1 MKCRPLFSAVFLA
14 LSCLPLYGQTAP
26 PVLKIQ
32 DGGTGA
38 STSAAARANLG
49 AAAAGAN
56 NDITAL
62 TGLTTVLPA
71 SEGGTGATGGVSPT
85 GSLTTTPEAVIN
97 VADYGGCSG
106 SPSSDTANV
115 NTALS
120 AARTSTAYTSN
131 QPVRVIGGFATTGI
145 ACAVTQLNVTGFT
158 RFGGGSRLILEDLTL
173 NCSGAGNIC
182 LDALG
187 SLNIQFNRVTI
198 IGSSAAPPMIGMQEG
213 NFSPPTNACCIHTH
227 YGLEITG
234 SFSFAGLY
242 SAASESTTYYS
253 PIVRNN
259 GAPLGVIG
267 ALGTIIGGSGYTNG
281 TYSSVILSGSATGF
295 GAVANI
301 TVSGGSVS
309 SVTLTNQGKQFAIG
323 DTLTAAQA
331 SLGGSGSGF
340 SVSVSNIGQFSM
352 VMDGQNHWGVSS
364 AFLTTNWPA
373 DTYYTFTENNIIGGS
388 LRYYGGSYKGAPLWL
403 GSVEGLRTVHL
414 YVAQQAV
421 GPCVVM
427 FDNSATFT
435 LHNIN
440 ETLEIECETSNA
452 NYDVFL
458 TGANPTPK
466 VSGLTVIDQLSTVS
480 TAILGVDTNITG
492 VIAHNANI
500 DIGYTTANP
509 PLFNLGAAGLWTLDG
524 AVSVPFAWEFNSPS
538 SSSVNG
544 VSAGVPMSRAGPL
557 DFLSATNSVSGAYS
571 CARRLSFSY
580 AGPLCNIRRA
590 SDSLAIDF
598 YSNSLGV
605 IDKSALDVFCA
616 NTSCFIA
623 TEYDQSGNGNSAH
636 NGTSSTQ
643 PPLFIESSA
652 LNYAVCGTWG
662 NGSNISLT
670 VAGNSSING
679 LFANGGFASVVSNKT
694 ATLTNAM
701 RLISKLSS
709 GTGWEYSGAYT
720 LGYGYPQFTVD
731 ASGSN
736 GAWVSNSFMPSS
748 GGHIFDVAYS
758 YSSLSNIPTLGIDGS
773 PVTYQSSAQ
782 PSGAVS
788 DTNSLIIGNNASGGF
803 GWPGDICEVFL
814 TRQALSAAQIDAIRR
829 NQATFYGL
837 ASVL

>member
-1 MKCRPLFSAVFLA
+1 MKRRPLLSAVFLA
-14 LSCLPLYGQTAP
+14 LSCLPLFAQTAP
-26 PVLKIQ
+26 PVLKVP

-38 STSAAARANLG
+38 NTPAAARANLG
-49 AAAAGAN
+49 AAAAGIN

-62 TGLTTVLPA
+62 TGLTTVLPPA
-71 SEGGTGATGGVSPT
+71 EGGTGATGGVSPT

-106 SPSSDTANV
+106 STSSDTANV
-115 NTALS
+115 NAALA
-120 AARTSTAYTSN
+120 AARASTAYTSN
-131 QPVRVIGGFATTGI
+131 QPVRVIGGFATTGV
-145 ACAVTQLNVTGFT
+145 ACAVTQINATGFT

-173 NCSGAGNIC
+173 TCSGTGDIC

-198 IGSSAAPPMIGMQEG
+198 IGSSASPPMIGLQEG
-213 NFSPPTNACCIHTH
+213 NFSPPTSACCIHTH

-234 SFSFAGLY
+234 SFTFAGLY

-267 ALGTIIGGSGYTNG
+267 ALGAITGGSGYANG
-281 TYSSVILSGSATGF
+281 TYSGVNLSDSATGY
-295 GAVANI
+295 GAVA
-301 TVSGGSVS
+301 TVVVSGGAVTSVS
-309 SVTLTNQGKQFAIG
+309 LTNQGKQFAIG
-323 DTLTAAQA
+323 DMLTASQS

-340 SVSVSNIGQFSM
+340 VIGVSNIGQFSM
-352 VMDGQNHWGVSS
+352 VMDGQNHWGLSS

-403 GSVEGLRTVHL
+403 GSVEGLRTVHV
-414 YVAQQAV
+414 YIAQQAV

-427 FDNSATFT
+427 FDNNATFT

-440 ETLEIECETSNA
+440 EMLEIECETSNA

-458 TGANPTPK
+458 TGTNPAPK
-466 VSGLTVIDQLSTVS
+466 VNGLTVIDQLSTVS
-480 TAILGVDTNITG
+480 TAILGVDTNISAVT
-492 VIAHNANI
+492 AHNANI
-500 DIGYTTANP
+500 NVGFTTTNP
-509 PLFNLGAAGLWTLDG
+509 PLFGLGSAGLWTLDG
-524 AVSVPFAWEFNSPS
+524 LVSMPFAWEFNSPS
-538 SSSVNG
+538 SSAVGG
-544 VSAGVPMSRAGPL
+544 VSAGVPMSGAGPI
-557 DFLSATNSVSGAYS
+557 DFLSATANVSGAYS

-590 SDSLAIDF
+590 SDSLAIDV
-598 YSNSLGV
+598 YPNPAGV
-605 IDKSALDVFCA
+605 IDKSALNSFCA
-616 NTSCFIA
+616 NTSCFIT
-623 TEYDQSGNGNSAH
+623 TEYDQSGNGNTAH
-636 NGTSSTQ
+636 NATSTTQ
-643 PPLFIESSA
+643 PTVTIESSA

-662 NGSNISLT
+662 NGGNVALT

-679 LFANGGFASVVSNKT
+679 LFSNGGFASVVSNKT

-701 RLISKLSS
+701 RLISKLTGGS
-709 GTGWEYSGAYT
+709 GWELSGAYS

-736 GAWVSNSFMPSS
+736 GAWVSSSFMPSS
-748 GGHIFDVAYS
+748 GGHIFDVSYN
-758 YSSLSNIPTLGIDGS
+758 YSSLTNVPALGIDGG
-773 PVTYQSSAQ
+773 PLTYQSSTQ
-782 PSGAVS
+782 PSGAIS
-788 DTNSLIIGNNASGGF
+788 DTNSLIIGNSAASGF
-803 GWPGDICEVFL
+803 GWAGDICEVFL
-814 TRQALSAAQIDAIRR
+814 TRQTLSAAQIDAIRR

-837 ASVL
+837 AGVL